1 MSSGKIN
8 KYVYLTGEEILSSN
22 QRKIIEQDQF
32 TYSPLAK
39 VLKTKNKIV
48 EDQDQMHIEAHE
60 EHGKQLIKSN
70 GEKDFLELLK
80 QK

>member
-39 VLKTKNKIV
+39 VLKKTNKIV
-48 EDQDQMHIEAHE
+48 EDQDQMHIEALE

>member
-1 MSSGKIN
+1 
-8 KYVYLTGEEILSSN
+8 
-22 QRKIIEQDQF
+22 
-32 TYSPLAK
+32 
-39 VLKTKNKIV
+39 
-48 EDQDQMHIEAHE
+48 MHIEALE

>member
-39 VLKTKNKIV
+39 VLKKTNKIV
-48 EDQDQMHIEAHE
+48 EDQDQMHIEALE
-60 EHGKQLIKSN
+60 EQGKQLIKSN

>member
-1 MSSGKIN
+1 M
-8 KYVYLTGEEILSSN
+8 SSN

-39 VLKTKNKIV
+39 VLKKTNKIV
-48 EDQDQMHIEAHE
+48 KDQDQMHIEALE

-80 QK
+80 